1 MWVKKLSNYEKL
13 LLRSGCG
20 MDIVCKPRI
29 DNEDAK
35 LLRHALAS
43 AHINV
48 LLGSAYSIERVP
60 TLGHRESWFCGV
72 EKKLQEEATNNEWK
86 WAYAL
91 LKAEYFLSVMY
102 PLVGV
107 GPSDNQV
114 QLADVL
120 VGLVRD
126 RGAAVAPRRLNV
138 FTTNYD
144 PLFELALEKNHVTY
158 NDGFVGR
165 NEPEYDASTFSRLQ
179 YEQSLFME
187 YSAQVPTVN
196 VLKPHGSLTW
206 KRKGDRVVY
215 SKADDTLRDCIKGC
229 KRIEGSPAIASLK
242 KLLGLECN
250 ESGLKAL
257 QNLAA
262 GLSASEATT
271 LKRFANQYDT
281 TLCVVN
287 PSKRKFE
294 ETLLEQSYYDLLRI
308 YANELDRNN
317 ALLLVFGFSFADEH
331 IRDLTVRAAKSNP
344 KLLIVISCYSAND
357 RSKIGAYFKECDN
370 VWYIEPSEGEHIQLK
385 NFTEGLKCIVRQ

>member
-1 MWVKKLSNYEKL
+1 
-13 LLRSGCG
+13 

-48 LLGSAYSIERVP
+48 LLGSAFSIESVP

-72 EKKLQEEATNNEWK
+72 EKKLQEEATGNEWK
-86 WAYAL
+86 LAYAL

-107 GPSDNQV
+107 EPADNQV

-120 VGLVRD
+120 VGLIRD

-144 PLFELALEKNHVTY
+144 PLFELALEKNGVTY

-165 NEPEYDASTFSRLQ
+165 NEPKYDPSAFSRLQ

-196 VLKPHGSLTW
+196 VLKLHGSLTW
-206 KRKGDRVVY
+206 KRKGDHVAY
-215 SKADDTLRDCIKGC
+215 SNADDTLRDCIKGY
-229 KRIEGSPAIASLK
+229 EGIQSIIAKTSLK
-242 KLLGLECN
+242 DLLSSECD
-250 ESGLKAL
+250 EDGLKTL
-257 QNLAA
+257 EDLAVS
-262 GLSASEATT
+262 LSKDDSELLT
-271 LKRFANQYDT
+271 RFANQYDT

-294 ETLLEQSYYDLLRI
+294 VTLLEQSYYDLLRI

-344 KLLIVISCYSAND
+344 KLLVVISCYSTND
-357 RSKIGAYFKECDN
+357 RSRMGAYFKECDN
-370 VWYIEPSEGEHIQLK
+370 VWYIVPSGDGKIQLSD
-385 NFTEGLKCIVRQ
+385 FTEGLKWIVRQ